1 MHLSHQSRT
10 LSSITAAFSGP
21 RAIYPSPEDIDSLVP
36 LISTTLDLIPHS
48 SPDPLYTLSQLTLQ
62 TRELLHH
69 LSNVSDSLHMSRQAH
84 NDASRRLRVAK
95 EQVADWKRD
104 VAAREEGVRFLE
116 RGDWDRRLESREA
129 GRQCRG
135 VVEGFE
141 EVCGMWRRRL
151 VEDLGVASA

>member
-1 MHLSHQSRT
+1 
-10 LSSITAAFSGP
+10 
-21 RAIYPSPEDIDSLVP
+21 
-36 LISTTLDLIPHS
+36 
-48 SPDPLYTLSQLTLQ
+48 
-62 TRELLHH
+62 
-69 LSNVSDSLHMSRQAH
+69 
-84 NDASRRLRVAK
+84 LRVAK